1 MSHMEKNNP
10 DNHIPETTELGEVFK
25 EHLNIRSISI
35 SGLFLL
41 AVFYTLYLARAV
53 FIPIFFAIILKLLLA
68 PAVDALKRLRIP
80 QALGSAVVIIA
91 LLAVISASFYIFYQP
106 AADWIERVP
115 QSLRKVEQK
124 LRFIKG
130 PVEKVSEATKSM
142 EKITDVGPKSEGNTV
157 EVKKTK
163 LLNTLFIETSEFIFG
178 VATMLILLYFLLAS
192 GDLFLRKVINALPKL
207 KDKKQAVEIARHV
220 ERDVSTYLY
229 TIVIINFCLGVLIG
243 GAMYVLKMPNPFLWG
258 VMAGLVNFIP
268 YLGQAAG
275 ITIIVIV
282 ALTTFDNTYQ
292 TIVPPLVYCVI
303 IGIEGNIITPIIL
316 GRRLLLNPVVI
327 FLALLLWGWIWGIP
341 GALIAVPILV
351 ILKIICDNIESLG
364 AIGEFLGR

>member
-1 MSHMEKNNP
+1 ML
-10 DNHIPETTELGEVFK
+10 T
-25 EHLNIRSISI
+25 
-35 SGLFLL
+35 FLM
-41 AVFYTLYLARAV
+41 
-53 FIPIFFAIILKLLLA
+53 A

-80 QALGSAVVIIA
+80 QALGSAIVIIA
-91 LLAVISASFYIFYQP
+91 LFTVISASFYIFYQP
-106 AADWIERVP
+106 AADWIERAP

-124 LRFIKG
+124 LRFIKR

-142 EKITDVGPKSEGNTV
+142 EKITDVGPKSEGSTTV
-157 EVKKTK
+157 EVKKTR
-163 LLNTLFIETSEFIFG
+163 LLNTLFIEASGFIFG

-192 GDLFLRKVINALPKL
+192 GDLFLRKVINALTTL
-207 KDKKQAVEIARHV
+207 KDKKQAVEIARHL
-220 ERDVSTYLY
+220 ERDISTYLY

-275 ITIIVIV
+275 IIIIVIV
-282 ALTTFDNTYQ
+282 ASTTFDNTYQ
-292 TIVPPLVYCVI
+292 AIMPPLVYCVI
-303 IGIEGNIITPIIL
+303 IGLEGNIITPIIL
-316 GRRLLLNPVVI
+316 GRRLLLNPVMI

-341 GALIAVPILV
+341 GALFAVPILV

-364 AIGEFLGR
+364 AIGEFLGK

>member
-1 MSHMEKNNP
+1 MSQIEKNNP
-10 DNHIPETTELGEVFK
+10 DNHNPGTTKLGEMLK
-25 EHLNIRSISI
+25 EPLDIRSLSI
-35 SGLFLL
+35 TGLFIL
-41 AVFYTLYLARAV
+41 AVFYTVYFARAV
-53 FIPIFFAIILKLLLA
+53 FIPIFFAIILNLLLA
-68 PAVDALKRLRIP
+68 PAVDALKSLRIP
-80 QALGSAVVIIA
+80 QALGSAVVLLA

-106 AADWIERVP
+106 AADWIARAP
-115 QSLRKVEQK
+115 QSLSKVEQK
-124 LRFIKG
+124 LRFIKE
-130 PVEKVSEATKSM
+130 PVQKVSEATKSM
-142 EKITDVGPKSEGNTV
+142 EKITDVGSKSETKTV

-163 LLNTLFIETSEFIFG
+163 YLNTLINEASGLIFG
-178 VATMLILLYFLLAS
+178 FATMLILLYFLLAS
-192 GDLFLRKVINALPKL
+192 GDLFLRKVLNTLPNL

-243 GAMYVLKMPNPFLWG
+243 GAMYVLNMPNPFLWG

-268 YLGQAAG
+268 YLGPAAG
-275 ITIIVIV
+275 ITIIAIV
-282 ALTTFDNTYQ
+282 SSTTFDNLPQ
-292 TIVPPLVYCVI
+292 AIVPPLVYCI
-303 IGIEGNIITPIIL
+303 IIVLEGNFITPIIL

-364 AIGEFLGR
+364 AIGEFLGK